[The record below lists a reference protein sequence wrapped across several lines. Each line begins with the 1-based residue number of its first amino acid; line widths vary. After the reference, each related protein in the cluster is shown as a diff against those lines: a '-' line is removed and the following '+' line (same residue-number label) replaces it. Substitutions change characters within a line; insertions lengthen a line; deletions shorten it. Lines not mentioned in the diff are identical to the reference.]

1 MNALHVKQLS
11 CASWLLFAACKG
23 QVEAG
28 SRGGA
33 GQALRLPLLSLT
45 TLFTLPLPVHAP
57 HSALV
62 PTRHALPRPLSP
74 CRAQRSMPRQP
85 VSRRVAAVKAY
96 YWAHGSLP
104 LAAIFLGLLTG
115 GAYHGNPHTF
125 IPYWVNNFELRGNV
139 HDKPPPGRPP
149 HMDLDQAWECCY
161 LIQAGYKLQTGEQRY
176 FRSIRHAVSQCPRLK
191 EILGSKHMSQQGAL
205 RSIKKICPELA
216 RRTLRFVRLLA
227 PATKQARAAYA
238 AHMLSMVTVTPDG
251 VDATQL
257 QRYLA
262 RFMWIDSKTVYVVP
276 KDHLVYA
283 PLNADMYIEDARLP
297 RSRSQINKKNY
308 YVVVNAVLG
317 PVYFKVVTGTTG
329 IREVDPTYPAE
340 GYLVSGSECSTLI
353 CI

>member
-62 PTRHALPRPLSP
+62 PTRHSLPRPLSP
-74 CRAQRSMPRQP
+74 CMAQRSMPRQP

-125 IPYWVNNFELRGNV
+125 IPYWVNNFELRGSV
-139 HDKPPPGRPP
+139 HDKPPPGRRP
-149 HMDLDQAWECCY
+149 HLDVEQAWECCY
-161 LIQAGYKLQTGEQRY
+161 LIQAGYKLKTGEQRY

-191 EILGSKHMSQQGAL
+191 ENLGSKHMSQQGAL
-205 RSIKKICPELA
+205 RSIKKIC
-216 RRTLRFVRLLA
+216 
-227 PATKQARAAYA
+227 
-238 AHMLSMVTVTPDG
+238 
-251 VDATQL
+251 
-257 QRYLA
+257 
-262 RFMWIDSKTVYVVP
+262 
-276 KDHLVYA
+276 
-283 PLNADMYIEDARLP
+283 
-297 RSRSQINKKNY
+297 
-308 YVVVNAVLG
+308 
-317 PVYFKVVTGTTG
+317 TG
-329 IREVDPTYPAE
+329 
-340 GYLVSGSECSTLI
+340 
-353 CI
+353 